1 MSVNSIE
8 LNGVIT
14 HLYPLRTNINGED
27 IIEFIIKHSKFRSS
41 ASFSVN
47 CMYFNSTSDFLKTIT
62 INETILRIK
71 GFIEYFH
78 GEFKIIAK
86 QIFLNGESQ

>member
-1 MSVNSIE
+1 
-8 LNGVIT
+8 
-14 HLYPLRTNINGED
+14 
-27 IIEFIIKHSKFRSS
+27 
-41 ASFSVN
+41 
-47 CMYFNSTSDFLKTIT
+47 MYFNSTSDFLKTIT
-62 INETILRIK
+62 INETIVRIK

>member
-14 HLYPLRTNINGED
+14 YFYPLRTNINGDD
-27 IIEFIIKHSKFRSS
+27 IIEFIIKHTKFKSG
-41 ASFSVN
+41 ASFDVK
-47 CMYFNSTSDFLKTIT
+47 CIYFNSASDFFKTVT
-62 INETILRIK
+62 INETIVLIK

-78 GEFKIIAK
+78 GEFKIIAN
-86 QIFLNGESQ
+86 QIFLNGES